1 MSRTDAIRQFIA
13 QVWFEIFKRKYDFW
27 EIWEAIS
34 YLMKTGCQWR
44 MLPKYYPPWNVVY
57 YYFCKLRDEG
67 WLEQLNDALVV
78 ELRKRA
84 NHPND
89 PSYVIIDSQTNRSDA
104 FVREAVGYDG
114 GKKMKGRKRHLA
126 VDSQGFLIA
135 LLVHS
140 AGIQDRKGFREL
152 LVDIKSKFPSTK
164 IVYVDGGY
172 AGPIA
177 ETIAQE
183 LGFELRVVKRKPD
196 QEGFEVL
203 NKRWVVERTFGWFRQ
218 FRRLNREYEHTIVSA
233 IATVHCASIALMLN
247 RF

>member
-1 MSRTDAIRQFIA
+1 
-13 QVWFEIFKRKYDFW
+13 
-27 EIWEAIS
+27 
-34 YLMKTGCQWR
+34 
-44 MLPKYYPPWNVVY
+44 MLPKYYPTRNVVY
-57 YYFCKLRDEG
+57 YYFSKLRDEG

-104 FVREAVGYDG
+104 FVSEAVGYDG
-114 GKKMKGRKRHLA
+114 GKKTKGCKRHIA

-152 LVDIKSKFPSTK
+152 VVDVKSKFPATK

-177 ETIAQE
+177 EWIAQE
-183 LGFELRVVKRKPD
+183 LGFELKVVKRKEE
-196 QEGFEVL
+196 QKGFEVL
-203 NKRWVVERTFGWFRQ
+203 PKRWVVERTFGWFRH
-218 FRRLNREYEHTIVSA
+218 FRRLNREYEHTIASA
-233 IATVHCASIALMLN
+233 IATVQCASIALMLN
-247 RF
+247 RL

>member
-1 MSRTDAIRQFIA
+1 MI
-13 QVWFEIFKRKYDFW
+13 FW
-27 EIWEAIS
+27 EICEAIS
-34 YLMKTGCQWR
+34 YLIKTGCQWR

-57 YYFCKLRDEG
+57 YYFRKLHDEG

-89 PSYVIIDSQTNRSDA
+89 PTYVIIDSQTNRSDA
-104 FVREAVGYDG
+104 FVSEAVGYDG

-152 LVDIKSKFPSTK
+152 LVEIKSKFPATK

-177 ETIAQE
+177 EKMAQE
-183 LGFELRVVKRKPD
+183 LGFELRVVKH

-203 NKRWVVERTFGWFRQ
+203 NKRWVVFGWFRQ
-218 FRRLNREYEHTIVSA
+218 FRRLNRDYEHTVASV
-233 IATVHCASIALMLN
+233 VHYASIALMLN
-247 RF
+247 RY

>member
-1 MSRTDAIRQFIA
+1 
-13 QVWFEIFKRKYDFW
+13 
-27 EIWEAIS
+27 
-34 YLMKTGCQWR
+34 
-44 MLPKYYPPWNVVY
+44 MLPKYYPTRNVVY
-57 YYFCKLRDEG
+57 YYFSKLRDEG

-104 FVREAVGYDG
+104 FVSEAVGYDG
-114 GKKMKGRKRHLA
+114 GKKMKGRKRHIA

-152 LVDIKSKFPSTK
+152 LVDIKSKFPATK

-177 ETIAQE
+177 EAVAKE
-183 LGFELRVVKRKPD
+183 LGFELKVVKQQK
-196 QEGFEVL
+196 GFEVL
-203 NKRWVVERTFGWFRQ
+203 PKRWVVERTFGWFRH
-218 FRRLNREYEHTIVSA
+218 FRRLNREYEHTIESA
-233 IATVHCASIALMLN
+233 IATVQCASIALMLN